1 MFLSHCT
8 PPTVAVRFPRVCGDV
23 PVGSEIINSAFGFS
37 PRMRGC
43 SSRRRAVRS
52 KATVFPA
59 YAGMFRS
66 KWQDRLPERSFPRV
80 CGDVPPAG
88 L

>member
-1 MFLSHCT
+1 M
-8 PPTVAVRFPRVCGDV
+8 
-23 PVGSEIINSAFGFS
+23 
-37 PRMRGC
+37 
-43 SSRRRAVRS
+43 RS

-80 CGDVPPAG
+80 CGDVPDYRRDRAVAITFSPRMRGCSLDSTREQLDQLVFPAYAG
-88 L
+88 MFPGFHP